1 MPSLLEITTHFFLQ
15 VAVILLTYRL
25 LWPVF
30 HRRGQVQVVAIMVAG
45 FLLGPSVLGWAWPQ
59 AQRWLFPTNIEI
71 GGTAVMHPNLT
82 AIYVVG
88 QLGLVLYMFLV
99 GSSFELDI
107 LSKHLRQAG
116 TTSATGVAVP
126 TVLGGLVGWWMVG
139 QGRYFTDEV
148 ANWQGALFLAAAVAV
163 TAFPILAWI
172 VYDSGLLNTRLGTM
186 SLACAA
192 VDDACAWVLLAVVV
206 ATAQDSMGG
215 VFLAI
220 GGGMAYLLF
229 MTVIARRWLARLDT
243 WVPRRGDAERA
254 GGLPVAPLTVV
265 LLVVLLA
272 ACFTDFV
279 GIHSVLGTFVAGLVM
294 PRGELVEQ
302 IRQRFEPLVG
312 YLLLPAFF
320 IYTGLNTKL
329 GVIVEPAVLVMT
341 AVVLVVS
348 FAGKFGA
355 VGLVARTQGMGWREA
370 GAMGALANARGLME
384 LVLLNIGL
392 TAGLITLEL
401 YTILVVMTTVTTFIA
416 TPVQRMFERSAWKKG
431 RVFGPTG
438 EEPKPLAE
446 PSSAGESKHTVPVA
460 TVSRANPSGHPVVQ

>member
-1 MPSLLEITTHFFLQ
+1 MPGARHENGKSREL
-15 VAVILLTYRL
+15 
-25 LWPVF
+25 
-30 HRRGQVQVVAIMVAG
+30 
-45 FLLGPSVLGWAWPQ
+45 PSGYG
-59 AQRWLFPTNIEI
+59 E
-71 GGTAVMHPNLT
+71 
-82 AIYVVG
+82 
-88 QLGLVLYMFLV
+88 
-99 GSSFELDI
+99 D
-107 LSKHLRQAG
+107 
-116 TTSATGVAVP
+116 GVALGAVP
-126 TVLGGLVGWWMVG
+126 AI
-139 QGRYFTDEV
+139 FDC
-148 ANWQGALFLAAAVAV
+148 
-163 TAFPILAWI
+163 PC
-172 VYDSGLLNTRLGTM
+172 
-186 SLACAA
+186 SL
-192 VDDACAWVLLAVVV
+192 
-206 ATAQDSMGG
+206 T
-215 VFLAI
+215 
-220 GGGMAYLLF
+220 
-229 MTVIARRWLARLDT
+229 RRWLARLDT

-279 GIHSVLGTFVAGLVM
+279 GIHSVLGAFVAGLVM

-329 GVIVEPAVLVMT
+329 GVIVEPAVVVMT

-384 LVLLNIGL
+384 LVLLHIGL

-416 TPVQRMFERSAWKKG
+416 TPVQRMFERSAWKNG

-446 PSSAGESKHTVPVA
+446 PSSAGESNIPCRWRRYPGRTRQG
-460 TVSRANPSGHPVVQ
+460 TRSSNSGRHPRTHRHPR